1 MFNLALRSPQ
11 FKTIVA
17 GVGTQSTVLDL
28 LVNSVQVYNL
38 IRNKPIASTITQ
50 AFEIS
55 ELVRDYLDIEYVNS
69 YVGQYVT
76 ITCIIKNYD
85 GLNGSG
91 TQQGATVLIDD
102 IGTESYGTFT
112 EEVNPSV
119 PFRALPTYGIAPD
132 FDGTFTIFA
141 PFNKPGKIPSIDTLG
156 FPYATPYSS
165 TDTSVINNNLK
176 LCNIKRI
183 DCTKYGDGNKI
194 VFINKY
200 GCQQDLWFF
209 LKDTKTIKRTNE
221 NYKANTMEY
230 LSTGPEYNIQNAPSK
245 IFNTQALNTFTLSS
259 GYYPE
264 FANQFFEELLLSE
277 YVWIERAIVGQV
289 SKAIPK
295 IPVKVKNSSIAFKTV
310 LNDKLIEYTIEF
322 EEAFDYINNIR

>member
-17 GVGTQSTVLDL
+17 GSGTQSTVLDL
-28 LVNSVQVYNL
+28 LVNSIQVYNL
-38 IRNKPIASTITQ
+38 IRNKTITGTITQ

-76 ITCIIKNYD
+76 ITCVIKNYD

-91 TQQGATVLIDD
+91 TQQGATVVYDN
-102 IGTESYGTFT
+102 IGTESYGTYT

-119 PFRALPTYGIAPD
+119 PFRAMPTYGISPD

-141 PFNKPGKIPSIDTLG
+141 PFNKAGFIPSIDAIG

-165 TDTSVINNNLK
+165 TDTSVLNNNLK

-277 YVWIERAIVGQV
+277 YVWIERVIVGQV

>member
-11 FKTIVA
+11 FKTMIA
-17 GVGTQSTVLDL
+17 GSGTQSTVLDL

-38 IRNKPIASTITQ
+38 IRNKPITSTITQ

-76 ITCIIKNYD
+76 ITCVIKNYD
-85 GLNGSG
+85 GLNGTGS
-91 TQQGATVLIDD
+91 QQGSTVVYDN
-102 IGTESYGTFT
+102 IGTESYGTFE

-119 PFRALPTYGIAPD
+119 PFRAMPTYGISPD

-141 PFNKPGKIPSIDTLG
+141 PFNVAGFIPSIDAIG
-156 FPYATPYSS
+156 FPYATPYST
-165 TDTSVINNNLK
+165 TDVSVLNNNLK

-183 DCTKYGDGNKI
+183 DCTKYGNGNKI

-209 LKDTKTIKRTNE
+209 LKDVQTINRTNE
-221 NYKANTMEY
+221 NYKGNTMEY
-230 LSTGPEYNIQNAPSK
+230 LSTGPEYKVKNPTRK
-245 IFNTQALNTFTLSS
+245 IFNTQANQTHKLSS

-264 FANQFFEELLLSE
+264 FANKFFEELLLSE
-277 YVWIERAIVGQV
+277 HVWIEKPV
-289 SKAIPK
+289 STGFVKAQPK
-295 IPVKVKNSSIAFKTV
+295 IPVTVKTSSIQFKTSV
-310 LNDKLIEYTIEF
+310 NDRLIEYTIEF